1 MKNEIEKLI
10 KLREKWIEKQLRR
23 SAPRSGVNRFYWQP
37 PLLILLKS
45 LAAFIIIL
53 KLISLHVYAGEGL
66 EAGFL
71 FFKLEKIFNLT
82 FPGKEFFQRVSF
94 LLFGTIVGV
103 PSLLFF
109 RDQLTGLLSS
119 AAVNRSAG
127 RLYYIRNRIVSTKT
141 IIIPFE
147 QIETVTLKRNIITG
161 KLLNTGT
168 VEIVTRSGDL
178 YEISSIDNAESLVLQ
193 ISS

>member
-1 MKNEIEKLI
+1 MKIKIEKLI
-10 KLREKWIEKQLRR
+10 NLREKWIEKKLRR

-45 LAAFIIIL
+45 VTAFIIIL
-53 KLISLHVYAGEGL
+53 KLISLHVYGGEGL
-66 EAGFL
+66 EAGFQ
-71 FFKLEKIFNLT
+71 FFKLEKIFNFT
-82 FPGKEFFQRVSF
+82 FPGKEFFQRISF
-94 LLFGTIVGV
+94 FLFSVIVGF

-119 AAVNRSAG
+119 VAVNRSTG
-127 RLYYIRNRIVSTKT
+127 RLYYIRNRIISTKT

-161 KLLNTGT
+161 RLLNTGT

-178 YEISSIDNAESLVLQ
+178 YEISSIGNAESLALQ